1 MARFRYK
8 AVAPTGS
15 IVEGELEA
23 QARAGAIERL
33 RELKHLPVR
42 VEEVTGEEPPPV
54 APAAFPGPD
63 GRIEPRFDLASPVV
77 RSEPAG
83 ESPDHD
89 ALVLNTLAP
98 AEAELPPASEP
109 VTEPASEPAVRME
122 PLIER
127 LSLDAADVMGSME
140 PILGGAFAPVRD
152 PDDRIEPTVEP
163 GLPAQE
169 AQADRAGDEPEPA
182 LEPWLRVAPG
192 PEPILP
198 EPSTPEPIL
207 SDQAPEPEAPRPLR
221 WDIGE
226 EMPAA
231 SPELPVADA
240 TVARWPSWRAD
251 GEPEPTAALL
261 AEAEFQPGTQQEA
274 PARWMADEPAMP
286 DAAPVV
292 PARDHPLERVDWS
305 ASALDV
311 PATALAAAAPDLD
324 VGEPLPGTRAEPP
337 PKAKKKKGGK
347 NALPPRLVPVFTREL
362 QVLLA
367 AGLPMDRALRIVV
380 EATADDRVAA
390 AADALLAR
398 VRSGSLLSEAM
409 EELPDRFDEFLRM
422 AVRAGE
428 AGGALPVV
436 LDQVATYQERGQRL
450 ARSVRTA
457 LIYPSILAF
466 AAALSVILLL
476 TVVVPQFETL
486 FRQSAQAPPLATR
499 LVIGASIFLRDYGWI
514 LPATVA
520 FLWIALRWRYADARR
535 GLFLH
540 RRALRLPLVG
550 NVIAGVSVERFA
562 RALGTL
568 LANGVALPD
577 ALGLVAN
584 AVPNRAIGAVIAS
597 AVDRVKQGERLGDTL
612 EEGGAMPLLAVQL
625 VRVGEES
632 GRLVEMLDRLADIYA
647 QEVDTAVRR
656 LTSMIEPILILVI
669 GVVVG
674 GIVLSLLSA
683 IAGLNALAL

>member
-1 MARFRYK
+1 MARFKYK

-15 IVEGELEA
+15 IVEGEMEA
-23 QARAGAIERL
+23 QARQAAIERL

-42 VEEVTGEEPPPV
+42 VEEISATPPPSPPAPPPP
-54 APAAFPGPD
+54 APAPSPVPTAEVVRLREAD
-63 GRIEPRFDLASPVV
+63 SRIEPRF
-77 RSEPAG
+77 EP
-83 ESPDHD
+83 P
-89 ALVLNTLAP
+89 P
-98 AEAELPPASEP
+98 PPPPAPEPEPEPHHEP
-109 VTEPASEPAVRME
+109 V
-122 PLIER
+122 IER
-127 LSLDAADVMGSME
+127 LSLDTAGVAGSME
-140 PILGGAFAPVRD
+140 PILGGAFSPV
-152 PDDRIEPTVEP
+152 
-163 GLPAQE
+163 
-169 AQADRAGDEPEPA
+169 
-182 LEPWLRVAPG
+182 
-192 PEPILP
+192 
-198 EPSTPEPIL
+198 
-207 SDQAPEPEAPRPLR
+207 QAPEPTADDQGRVEPSLDAGLGHQDEMSPEPAFDLPPAVAPEPASPPPDAEIDAAPDRPLR
-221 WDIGE
+221 WDVGDGPE
-226 EMPAA
+226 AA
-231 SPELPVADA
+231 SPPG
-240 TVARWPSWRAD
+240 P
-251 GEPEPTAALL
+251 P
-261 AEAEFQPGTQQEA
+261 AEARAADPRDEGWRDAGLAAITREA
-274 PARWMADEPAMP
+274 QRALHAEEREAGDTPARWLSEEDVRIRDALAADEPMVLDKP
-286 DAAPVV
+286 I
-292 PARDHPLERVDWS
+292 EQVDWS
-305 ASALDV
+305 ASAFEATAAE
-311 PATALAAAAPDLD
+311 PATLRAARDDDQAFDA
-324 VGEPLPGTRAEPP
+324 GEPLPGARAEPEP
-337 PKAKKKKGGK
+337 KKAKKKKK
-347 NALPPRLVPVFTREL
+347 SARNALPAHLLPVFTREL

-390 AADALLAR
+390 AADALLSR

-409 EELPDRFDEFLRM
+409 EDMPERFDEFLRM

-428 AGGALPVV
+428 AGGALPEV

-457 LIYPSILAF
+457 LIYPAILSF

-476 TVVVPQFETL
+476 TVVVPQFEML
-486 FRQSAQAPPLATR
+486 FRQSGQAPPFATQM
-499 LVIGASIFLRDYGWI
+499 VIGASVFLRDYGWI
-514 LPATVA
+514 LPATA
-520 FLWIALRWRYADARR
+520 TFLWVVGRWRYADARR
-535 GLFLH
+535 GQFLH

-550 NVIAGVSVERFA
+550 KVIAGVSVERFA

-584 AVPNRAIGAVIAS
+584 AVPNRAIGAVVAG

-632 GRLVEMLDRLADIYA
+632 GRLVEMLGRLADIYA

-669 GVVVG
+669 GVIVG